1 MVANKV
7 GRYWLTRLENHAQHQ
22 HVRFVPPSE
31 HELRAE
37 YELIWIFQGYV
48 SEQLNFALQKQE
60 FCCRKYSITS
70 QNVVSI

>member
-48 SEQLNFALQKQE
+48 SEQLGLSLFELMPLSASTKCICAE
-60 FCCRKYSITS
+60 K
-70 QNVVSI
+70 